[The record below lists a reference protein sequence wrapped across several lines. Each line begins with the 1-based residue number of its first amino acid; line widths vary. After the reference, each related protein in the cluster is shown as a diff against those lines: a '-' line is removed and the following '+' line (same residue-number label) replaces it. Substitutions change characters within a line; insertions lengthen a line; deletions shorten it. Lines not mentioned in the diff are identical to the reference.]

1 MTISNR
7 ARSYLLV
14 PLCMIAVVWMGEAMA
29 GTSECYAIKDADK
42 RAYCLA
48 QVKRD
53 PGNCYRIKDGDKR
66 NQCLAE
72 IKGSRDRSKTRTV
85 ARRVWL
91 SLVNPCAGSLKR
103 TGRGNSTG

>member
-1 MTISNR
+1 MTISNI

-53 PGNCYRIKDGDKR
+53 SGSCYRIKDGDNR

-72 IKGSRDRSKTRTV
+72 IKGSRDGCYAIKNAD
-85 ARRVWL
+85 ARKQCRA
-91 SLVNPCAGSLKR
+91 SIR
-103 TGRGNSTG
+103 

>member
-1 MTISNR
+1 MTISNI

-14 PLCMIAVVWMGEAMA
+14 PLCMIAGAWMGEAMA
-29 GTSECYAIKDADK
+29 GSSGCYAIKDADK

-53 PGNCYRIKDGDKR
+53 HGYCYRIKNGDSR

-72 IKGSRDRSKTRTV
+72 IKGSRDRCYAIKDQDSRKV
-85 ARRVWL
+85 CLARAR
-91 SLVNPCAGSLKR
+91 
-103 TGRGNSTG
+103 

>member
-1 MTISNR
+1 MTINNI

-14 PLCMIAVVWMGEAMA
+14 PLCMIAVAWMGDAMA

-48 QVKRD
+48 RVKRD
-53 PGNCYRIKDGDKR
+53 YGYCYRIKDGDSR

-72 IKGSRDRSKTRTV
+72 INGSRGRCYAVKDHDSREACL
-85 ARRVWL
+85 ARAR
-91 SLVNPCAGSLKR
+91 
-103 TGRGNSTG
+103 

>member
-1 MTISNR
+1 MTISNI

-14 PLCMIAVVWMGEAMA
+14 SLCMSAGAWMGEAMA

-53 PGNCYRIKDGDKR
+53 PGSCYRIKDGDKR
-66 NQCLAE
+66 NHCLAE
-72 IKGSRDRSKTRTV
+72 IKGSRDRCYAIKEHDARKTCLALT
-85 ARRVWL
+85 
-91 SLVNPCAGSLKR
+91 K
-103 TGRGNSTG
+103 

>member
-1 MTISNR
+1 MTISNI

-14 PLCMIAVVWMGEAMA
+14 PLCMIAMAWMGEAIA

-53 PGNCYRIKDGDKR
+53 HGYCYRIKDGDSR

-72 IKGSRDRSKTRTV
+72 INGSRGRCYAVKDHDNRKACLARTR
-85 ARRVWL
+85 
-91 SLVNPCAGSLKR
+91 
-103 TGRGNSTG
+103 

>member
-1 MTISNR
+1 MTTSNI

-14 PLCMIAVVWMGEAMA
+14 PLCMIAMAWMGEAMA

-53 PGNCYRIKDGDKR
+53 SGSCYRIKDGDNR

-72 IKGSRDRSKTRTV
+72 IKGSRDRCYAIKNAD
-85 ARRVWL
+85 ARKQCRA
-91 SLVNPCAGSLKR
+91 SIR
-103 TGRGNSTG
+103 

>member
-1 MTISNR
+1 MTISNI
-7 ARSYLLV
+7 ARRHLLV

-29 GTSECYAIKDADK
+29 GTSECDAIKDADK

-53 PGNCYRIKDGDKR
+53 HGYCYRIKNSDNR

-72 IKGSRDRSKTRTV
+72 IKGSRDRCYAIKNRDDRTACLAV
-85 ARRVWL
+85 T
-91 SLVNPCAGSLKR
+91 K
-103 TGRGNSTG
+103 

>member
-1 MTISNR
+1 MTISNT
-7 ARSYLLV
+7 ARGYLLV
-14 PLCMIAVVWMGEAMA
+14 PLCMIAVAWMGEAMA

-53 PGNCYRIKDGDKR
+53 SGSCYRIKDGDNR

-72 IKGSRDRSKTRTV
+72 IKGSRDRCYAIKNAD
-85 ARRVWL
+85 ARKQCRA
-91 SLVNPCAGSLKR
+91 SIR
-103 TGRGNSTG
+103 

>member
-1 MTISNR
+1 MTISNI
-7 ARSYLLV
+7 AKSYLLV
-14 PLCMIAVVWMGEAMA
+14 PLCMSAAIWMGDAMA

-53 PGNCYRIKDGDKR
+53 PGNCYRIKDGDNR

-72 IKGSRDRSKTRTV
+72 IKGSRDRCHAIKNADTRKQCR
-85 ARRVWL
+85 ASIR
-91 SLVNPCAGSLKR
+91 
-103 TGRGNSTG
+103 

>member
-1 MTISNR
+1 MTIGNI

-14 PLCMIAVVWMGEAMA
+14 SLCMSAGAWMGEAMA

-53 PGNCYRIKDGDKR
+53 HGYCYRIKNSDNR

-72 IKGSRDRSKTRTV
+72 IKGSRDRCYAIKNRDDRTACLAV
-85 ARRVWL
+85 T
-91 SLVNPCAGSLKR
+91 K
-103 TGRGNSTG
+103 

>member
-1 MTISNR
+1 MAINNI

-14 PLCMIAVVWMGEAMA
+14 LLCMIAGAWMGEAMA

-53 PGNCYRIKDGDKR
+53 SGSCYRIKDGDKR

-72 IKGSRDRSKTRTV
+72 IKGARDRCYAIKNAD
-85 ARRVWL
+85 ARKQCRA
-91 SLVNPCAGSLKR
+91 SIR
-103 TGRGNSTG
+103 

>member
-14 PLCMIAVVWMGEAMA
+14 PLWMIAGAWMGEAMA
-29 GTSECYAIKDADK
+29 GSSGCYAIKDADK

-53 PGNCYRIKDGDKR
+53 HGYCYRIKNGDSR

-72 IKGSRDRSKTRTV
+72 IKGSRDRCYAIKDHDSRKACLARTR
-85 ARRVWL
+85 
-91 SLVNPCAGSLKR
+91 
-103 TGRGNSTG
+103 

>member
-1 MTISNR
+1 MTISNA
-7 ARSYLLV
+7 ARGYLLV
-14 PLCMIAVVWMGEAMA
+14 PLYMIAGVWMGEAMA

-53 PGNCYRIKDGDKR
+53 SGSCYRIKDGDNR

-72 IKGSRDRSKTRTV
+72 IKGSRDRCHAIKDHDSRKACLAL
-85 ARRVWL
+85 AR
-91 SLVNPCAGSLKR
+91 
-103 TGRGNSTG
+103 

>member
-1 MTISNR
+1 MTTSNI

-14 PLCMIAVVWMGEAMA
+14 PLCIVAVAWMGEAMA

-53 PGNCYRIKDGDKR
+53 SGSCYRIKNGDNR

-72 IKGSRDRSKTRTV
+72 IKMQRGHCYAIKGQDMRITCV
-85 ARRVWL
+85 ATT
-91 SLVNPCAGSLKR
+91 PK
-103 TGRGNSTG
+103 

>member
-1 MTISNR
+1 MTISNIG
-7 ARSYLLV
+7 RSYLLV
-14 PLCMIAVVWMGEAMA
+14 SLCMSAGAWMGEAMA

-53 PGNCYRIKDGDKR
+53 PGNCYRIKDGDNR

-72 IKGSRDRSKTRTV
+72 IKGSRDRCYAIKNQDSRKSCLALR
-85 ARRVWL
+85 
-91 SLVNPCAGSLKR
+91 K
-103 TGRGNSTG
+103 

>member
-1 MTISNR
+1 MTIGNI

-14 PLCMIAVVWMGEAMA
+14 PLCMSAVAWMGEAMA
-29 GTSECYAIKDADK
+29 GTSECYAIKDVDK

-53 PGNCYRIKDGDKR
+53 PGSCYRIKDGDKR

-72 IKGSRDRSKTRTV
+72 IKGSRDRCYAIKNAD
-85 ARRVWL
+85 ARKQCRA
-91 SLVNPCAGSLKR
+91 SIR
-103 TGRGNSTG
+103 

>member
-14 PLCMIAVVWMGEAMA
+14 PLWMIAGAWMGEAMA
-29 GTSECYAIKDADK
+29 GSSGCYAIKDADK

-53 PGNCYRIKDGDKR
+53 SGSCYRIKDGDNR

-72 IKGSRDRSKTRTV
+72 IKGSRDRCYAIKDQDNRKACLARTR
-85 ARRVWL
+85 
-91 SLVNPCAGSLKR
+91 
-103 TGRGNSTG
+103 

>member
-1 MTISNR
+1 MTISNI

-14 PLCMIAVVWMGEAMA
+14 PLCMIAVAWMGEAMA
-29 GTSECYAIKDADK
+29 GTSECYAIKDTDK

-53 PGNCYRIKDGDKR
+53 PGNCYRIKDSDSR

-72 IKGSRDRSKTRTV
+72 ANGLRHRCYAIKSQDQRKTCLALTR
-85 ARRVWL
+85 
-91 SLVNPCAGSLKR
+91 
-103 TGRGNSTG
+103 

>member
-1 MTISNR
+1 MTIGNR
-7 ARSYLLV
+7 ARGYLLV
-14 PLCMIAVVWMGEAMA
+14 PLCMVITAWMGEAMA

-53 PGNCYRIKDGDKR
+53 HGYCYRVKDGDNR

-72 IKGSRDRSKTRTV
+72 IKGSRDRCHAIKDQDSRKACLARTR
-85 ARRVWL
+85 
-91 SLVNPCAGSLKR
+91 
-103 TGRGNSTG
+103 

>member
-1 MTISNR
+1 MSRSR
-7 ARSYLLV
+7 ARSSLLV
-14 PLCMIAVVWMGEAMA
+14 PLCMVVTAWIGDAMA

-53 PGNCYRIKDGDKR
+53 YGYCHRIKDGDRR

-72 IKGSRDRSKTRTV
+72 IKGARDRCHAIKDQNSRKACLAL
-85 ARRVWL
+85 AR
-91 SLVNPCAGSLKR
+91 
-103 TGRGNSTG
+103 

>member
-1 MTISNR
+1 MTISNI

-14 PLCMIAVVWMGEAMA
+14 PLCMVVAAWMGDAMA
-29 GTSECYAIKDADK
+29 GASECYAIKDADK

-53 PGNCYRIKDGDKR
+53 YGYCHRIKDGDSR

-72 IKGSRDRSKTRTV
+72 IKGSRDRCHAIKDQDRRKACLAG
-85 ARRVWL
+85 AR
-91 SLVNPCAGSLKR
+91 
-103 TGRGNSTG
+103 